1 MTLTKRDIYVGNMS
15 LDKAQAKWQKALSA
29 HGVFNEQNTEL
40 SVDDAL
46 GRVTAEAIFAK
57 RSSPFYNASAMDGIA
72 VQFQDTIGA
81 SETSPVLLRPDQFKP
96 VNTGN
101 AIPGKCDAVIMIE
114 DVHMHD
120 NGEAEIIKAV
130 TPWKHVRTIGE
141 DIVVTE
147 LIIPQGH
154 HIRPI
159 DQGAML
165 GANVTKVK
173 VRKKPSVF
181 VLPTGSELVQPEQ
194 PVEPGKIIEFNSRIL
209 AGYAKEWGADAQRS
223 EIVID
228 DPAILKEAIASA
240 VEQYDM
246 VITNAGA
253 SVGTKD
259 FTADVLRDLGEVIV
273 HGVNIKPGKPV
284 ILAIVNGK
292 PVIGLPGY
300 PVSAV
305 LTMRL
310 FVKDLLYALQGLEP
324 PAQPKA
330 IAVLSRPI
338 SSKPGVE
345 EFVRVKIGMVGDKK
359 MVTPISRG
367 AGVVMSLVR
376 ADGILTISA
385 GSEGIGAGEQV
396 EVELLRKPEDI
407 LNTLV
412 FIGSHDNILDVL
424 ANILHIAKPAI
435 FLSSAHVGSLGGIM
449 AIKRGD
455 AHVAGTHLLDDE
467 TGEYNIPFIKKYL
480 ADVPLQL
487 VNLVYREQG
496 LLVPKGNPK
505 NINGI
510 SDLAR
515 NDITFINRQR
525 GAGTRILTDLQLK
538 KAQINPESVQ
548 GYDREEYTHMNVA
561 SAVASGLV
569 DTGMAIRAAAQA
581 LSLDFVPVTKERYDL
596 IVPKHLK
603 NAPQVKYLFNVIHYD
618 QDFRRIVEGLG
629 GYDLQDCGKVFYD
642 Q

>member
-1 MTLTKRDIYVGNMS
+1 MS
-15 LDKAQAKWQKALSA
+15 LEKAQAKWQKALSA
-29 HGVFNEQNTEL
+29 HGVFNGQNTEL

-46 GRVTAEAIFAK
+46 GRVTAEAVFAK

-147 LIIPQGH
+147 LIIPEGH
-154 HIRPI
+154 CIRPI

-173 VRKKPSVF
+173 VRKKPSVI

-194 PVEPGKIIEFNSRIL
+194 PVEPGNIIEFNSRIL
-209 AGYAKEWGADAQRS
+209 AGYVKEWGADAQRS
-223 EIVID
+223 EIIID
-228 DPAILKEAIASA
+228 EPAILKEAIASA

-284 ILAIVNGK
+284 ILAIINGK

-310 FVKDLLYALQGLEP
+310 FVKDLLYSLQGLEP

-330 IAVLSRPI
+330 VAVLSRPI

-424 ANILHIAKPAI
+424 ANILHTTKPAI

-505 NINGI
+505 NISGI

-538 KAQINPESVQ
+538 KSQISPESVQ
-548 GYDREEYTHMNVA
+548 GYDREEYTHMNIA

-596 IVPKHLK
+596 IVPKHLE
-603 NAPQVKYLFNVIHYD
+603 NAPQVKHLFNVIHHD
-618 QDFRRIVEGLG
+618 QDFRRIVQGLG
-629 GYDLQDCGKVFYD
+629 GYDLQDCGKVFYE

>member
-1 MTLTKRDIYVGNMS
+1 MTSTKRDIYVGNMS
-15 LDKAQAKWQKALSA
+15 LEEAQAKWQKALCA
-29 HGVFNEQNTEL
+29 HGVFDEQNAEL
-40 SVDDAL
+40 SVDNAL
-46 GRVTAEAIFAK
+46 GRVTAEAVFAK

-81 SETSPVLLRPDQFKP
+81 SETSPVLLRSDQFKP

-154 HIRPI
+154 RIRPI

-173 VRKKPSVF
+173 VRKKPSVM
-181 VLPTGSELVQPEQ
+181 VIPTGSDLVQPEQ
-194 PVEPGKIIEFNSRIL
+194 PVEPGNIIEFNSRIL
-209 AGYAKEWGADAQRS
+209 AGYVKEWGADAQRS

-330 IAVLSRPI
+330 VAVLSRPI

-385 GSEGIGAGEQV
+385 GSEGVGAGEQV

-424 ANILHIAKPAI
+424 ANILHTAKPSI

-505 NINGI
+505 NISGI

-538 KAQINPESVQ
+538 KAQISPESVQ

-596 IVPKHLK
+596 IVPKHLE
-603 NAPQVKYLFNVIHYD
+603 NAPQVKHLFNVIHHD
-618 QDFRRIVEGLG
+618 QDFRRIVQGLG
-629 GYDLQDCGKVFYD
+629 GYDLQDCGKVFYE

>member
-1 MTLTKRDIYVGNMS
+1 MTSIKRDIYVGNMS
-15 LDKAQAKWQKALSA
+15 LEEAQAKWQKALRA
-29 HGVFNEQNTEL
+29 HGVFDEQNAEL

-46 GRVTAEAIFAK
+46 GRVTAEAVFAK

-81 SETSPVLLRPDQFKP
+81 SETSPVRLRPDQFTP

-101 AIPGKCDAVIMIE
+101 AIPGACDAVIMIE

-120 NGEAEIIKAV
+120 NGEVEIIKAV

-147 LIIPQGH
+147 LIIPEGH
-154 HIRPI
+154 RIRPI

-173 VRKKPSVF
+173 VRKKPAVI
-181 VLPTGSELVQPEQ
+181 VIPTGSELVQPDQ
-194 PVEPGKIIEFNSRIL
+194 PVNPGNIIEFNSRIL
-209 AGYAKEWGADAQRS
+209 AGYAKEWGADAHRS

-228 DPAILKEAIASA
+228 EPAILKETIASA
-240 VEQYDM
+240 VEQYDL

-259 FTADVLRDLGEVIV
+259 FTVDVLRDLGEVIV
-273 HGVNIKPGKPV
+273 HGVNIKPGKPI

-310 FVKDLLYALQGLEP
+310 FVKNLLYALQGLEP
-324 PAQPKA
+324 PKQPKTV
-330 IAVLSRPI
+330 AVLSRPI

-345 EFVRVKIGMVGDKK
+345 EFVRVKVGMVGDKK

-376 ADGILTISA
+376 ADGILTIPA
-385 GSEGIGAGEQV
+385 GSEGVGAGEHV
-396 EVELLRKPEDI
+396 EVDLLRKPEDI

-424 ANILHIAKPAI
+424 ANIFHTAKPPT
-435 FLSSAHVGSLGGIM
+435 FLSSSHVGSLGGIM

-505 NINGI
+505 NICGI
-510 SDLAR
+510 ADLAR

-538 KAQINPESVQ
+538 KLQISPESVQ
-548 GYDREEYTHMNVA
+548 GYDREEYTHMNIA

-596 IVPKHLK
+596 IVPKHLE
-603 NAPQVKYLFNVIHYD
+603 NTPQVKHLFKVINHD
-618 QDFRRIVEGLG
+618 EEFRRIVEGLG
-629 GYDLQDCGKVFYD
+629 GYDLQDCGKIFYE

>member
-618 QDFRRIVEGLG
+618 QNFRRIVQGLG
-629 GYDLQDCGKVFYD
+629 GYDLQDCGKVFYE

>member
-1 MTLTKRDIYVGNMS
+1 MTSTKRDIYVGNMS
-15 LDKAQAKWQKALSA
+15 LEEAQAKWQKALRA
-29 HGVFNEQNTEL
+29 HGVFDEQNAEL
-40 SVDDAL
+40 SVDNAL
-46 GRVTAEAIFAK
+46 GRVTAEAVFAK

-81 SETSPVLLRPDQFKP
+81 SETSPVLLRSDQFKP

-147 LIIPQGH
+147 LIIPEGH
-154 HIRPI
+154 CIRPI

-173 VRKKPSVF
+173 VRKKPSVI

-194 PVEPGKIIEFNSRIL
+194 PVKPGNIIEFNSRIL
-209 AGYAKEWGADAQRS
+209 TGYAKEWGADAQRS

-240 VEQYDM
+240 VEQYDL

-259 FTADVLRDLGEVIV
+259 FTVDVLRDLGEVIV
-273 HGVNIKPGKPV
+273 HGINIKPGKPV

-310 FVKDLLYALQGLEP
+310 FVRDLIYALQGLEP
-324 PAQPKA
+324 PVQPKA
-330 IAVLSRPI
+330 AAVLSRPI

-385 GSEGIGAGEQV
+385 GSEGVGAGEQV

-424 ANILHIAKPAI
+424 ANILHTAKPSI

-487 VNLVYREQG
+487 VNLVYRQQG

-505 NINGI
+505 NISGI

-538 KAQINPESVQ
+538 KAQISPESVQ

-581 LSLDFVPVTKERYDL
+581 LSLDFIPVTKERYDL
-596 IVPKHLK
+596 IVPKHLE
-603 NAPQVKYLFNVIHYD
+603 NAPQVKHLFNVIHHD
-618 QDFRRIVEGLG
+618 QDFRRIVQGLG
-629 GYDLQDCGKVFYD
+629 GYDLQDCGKVFYE

>member
-1 MTLTKRDIYVGNMS
+1 MTSTKRDIYVGNMS
-15 LDKAQAKWQKALSA
+15 LEEAQAKWQKALCA
-29 HGVFNEQNTEL
+29 HGVFDEQNAEL
-40 SVDDAL
+40 SVDNAL
-46 GRVTAEAIFAK
+46 GRVTAEAVFAK

-81 SETSPVLLRPDQFKP
+81 SETSPVLLRSDQFKP

-154 HIRPI
+154 RIRPI

-173 VRKKPSVF
+173 VRKKPSVM
-181 VLPTGSELVQPEQ
+181 VIPTGSDLVQPEQ
-194 PVEPGKIIEFNSRIL
+194 PVEPGNIIEFNSRIL
-209 AGYAKEWGADAQRS
+209 AGYVKEWGADAQRS

-246 VITNAGA
+246 VITNAGV

-259 FTADVLRDLGEVIV
+259 FTANVLGDLGEVIV

-330 IAVLSRPI
+330 VAVLSRPI

-345 EFVRVKIGMVGDKK
+345 EFVRVKIGMVGNKK

-376 ADGILTISA
+376 ADGILTVSA

-424 ANILHIAKPAI
+424 ANILHTAKPSI

-505 NINGI
+505 NISGI

-538 KAQINPESVQ
+538 KAQISPESVQ

-596 IVPKHLK
+596 IVPKHLE
-603 NAPQVKYLFNVIHYD
+603 NAPQVKHLFNVIHHD
-618 QDFRRIVEGLG
+618 QDFRRIVQGLG
-629 GYDLQDCGKVFYD
+629 GYDLQDCGKVFYE

>member
-1 MTLTKRDIYVGNMS
+1 MTSIKRDIYVSNMS
-15 LDKAQAKWQKALSA
+15 LEEAQAKWQKALHA
-29 HGVFNEQNTEL
+29 HGVFDGQNAEL
-40 SVDDAL
+40 SVDNAL
-46 GRVTAEAIFAK
+46 GRVTAEAVFAK

-147 LIIPQGH
+147 LIIPEAH
-154 HIRPI
+154 CIRPI

-173 VRKKPSVF
+173 VRKKPSVI

-194 PVEPGKIIEFNSRIL
+194 PVEPGNIIEFNSRIL

-228 DPAILKEAIASA
+228 DPAILKEAIVSA
-240 VEQYDM
+240 VEQYDL

-330 IAVLSRPI
+330 VALLSRPI

-385 GSEGIGAGEQV
+385 GSEGVGQGNR
-396 EVELLRKPEDI
+396 LKSSCSGNLR
-407 LNTLV
+407 
-412 FIGSHDNILDVL
+412 
-424 ANILHIAKPAI
+424 I
-435 FLSSAHVGSLGGIM
+435 F
-449 AIKRGD
+449 
-455 AHVAGTHLLDDE
+455 
-467 TGEYNIPFIKKYL
+467 
-480 ADVPLQL
+480 
-487 VNLVYREQG
+487 
-496 LLVPKGNPK
+496 
-505 NINGI
+505 
-510 SDLAR
+510 
-515 NDITFINRQR
+515 
-525 GAGTRILTDLQLK
+525 
-538 KAQINPESVQ
+538 
-548 GYDREEYTHMNVA
+548 
-561 SAVASGLV
+561 
-569 DTGMAIRAAAQA
+569 
-581 LSLDFVPVTKERYDL
+581 
-596 IVPKHLK
+596 
-603 NAPQVKYLFNVIHYD
+603 
-618 QDFRRIVEGLG
+618 
-629 GYDLQDCGKVFYD
+629 
-642 Q
+642 

>member
-1 MTLTKRDIYVGNMS
+1 MTSIKRDIYVGNMS
-15 LDKAQAKWQKALSA
+15 LEEAQARWQKALYA
-29 HGVFNEQNTEL
+29 HGVFDEQNTEL
-40 SVDDAL
+40 SVDNAL
-46 GRVTAEAIFAK
+46 GRVTAEAVFAK

-81 SETSPVLLRPDQFKP
+81 SETLPVLLRPGQFEP

-101 AIPGKCDAVIMIE
+101 AIPEKCDAVIMIE

-130 TPWKHVRTIGE
+130 TPWQHVRTIGE

-147 LIIPQGH
+147 LIIPEGH
-154 HIRPI
+154 RIRPI

-173 VRKKPSVF
+173 VRKKPSVI

-194 PVEPGKIIEFNSRIL
+194 PVKPGNIIEFNSRIL
-209 AGYAKEWGADAQRS
+209 AGYVKEWGADAQRS

-228 DPAILKEAIASA
+228 DPAILKEAIATA
-240 VEQYDM
+240 VEQYDL

-259 FTADVLRDLGEVIV
+259 FTANVLGDLGEVIV

-284 ILAIVNGK
+284 ILAIVKGK

-330 IAVLSRPI
+330 VAILSRPI

-367 AGVVMSLVR
+367 AGVIMSLVR

-385 GSEGIGAGEQV
+385 GSEGVGAGEQV

-424 ANILHIAKPAI
+424 ANILHTAKPAI

-505 NINGI
+505 NISGI

-538 KAQINPESVQ
+538 KMQISPESVQ

-561 SAVASGLV
+561 SAVANGLV

-596 IVPKHLK
+596 IVPKHLG
-603 NAPQVKYLFNVIHYD
+603 NVPQVKHLFKGIHND
-618 QDFRRIVEGLG
+618 QDFRRIVQGLG
-629 GYDLQDCGKVFYD
+629 EYDLKDCGKVFYE

>member
-1 MTLTKRDIYVGNMS
+1 MTSIKRDIYVGNMS
-15 LDKAQAKWQKALSA
+15 LKEAQAKWQKALRT
-29 HGVFNEQNTEL
+29 HGVFDEQNTEL

-46 GRVTAEAIFAK
+46 GRITAEAVSAK

-72 VQFQDTIGA
+72 VQFKDTIGA
-81 SETSPVLLRPDQFKP
+81 SETSPLLLRPDQFKP

-101 AIPGKCDAVIMIE
+101 AMPGVCDAVIMIE

-130 TPWKHVRTIGE
+130 APWQHVRTIGE
-141 DIVVTE
+141 DIVMTE
-147 LIIPQGH
+147 LIIPEGH
-154 HIRPI
+154 RIRPI

-173 VRKKPSVF
+173 VRKKPSVI
-181 VLPTGSELVQPEQ
+181 VIPTGSELVQPEQ
-194 PVEPGKIIEFNSRIL
+194 PVEPGNIIEFNSRIL
-209 AGYAKEWGADAQRS
+209 AGYAKEWGADARRS

-228 DPAILKEAIASA
+228 EPAILKEAILSA
-240 VEQYDM
+240 VEQYDL
-246 VITNAGA
+246 VVTNAGA

-259 FTADVLRDLGEVIV
+259 FTANVLSDLGEVIV

-324 PAQPKA
+324 PSQPKTV
-330 IAVLSRPI
+330 AVLSRPI

-385 GSEGIGAGEQV
+385 GSEGVGAGEQV

-424 ANILHIAKPAI
+424 ANILHTAKPSI

-455 AHVAGTHLLDDE
+455 AHVAGTHLLDGE

-480 ADVPLQL
+480 TDVPLQL

-505 NINGI
+505 NISGI

-515 NDITFINRQR
+515 NDVTFINRQR

-538 KAQINPESVQ
+538 KMQIRPESVQ

-581 LSLDFVPVTKERYDL
+581 LSLDFVPVTQERYDL
-596 IVPKHLK
+596 IVPRHLE
-603 NAPQVKYLFNVIHYD
+603 NAPQVKHLFNVINHD
-618 QDFRRIVEGLG
+618 QEFQRIVEGLG
-629 GYDLQDCGKVFYD
+629 GYDLQDCGKVFYE

>member
-15 LDKAQAKWQKALSA
+15 LKEAQKKWQKALNA
-29 HGVFNEQNTEL
+29 HGVFAELNTEIF
-40 SVDDAL
+40 VDDAL
-46 GRVTAEAIFAK
+46 GRVTAEAVFAK

-81 SETSPVLLRPDQFKP
+81 SETSPILLRPDQFKP

-101 AIPGKCDAVIMIE
+101 AMPGLCDAVIMIE

-130 TPWKHVRTIGE
+130 APWQHVRTIGE
-141 DIVVTE
+141 DIVITE
-147 LIIPQGH
+147 LIIPEGH
-154 HIRPI
+154 RIRPI

-173 VRKKPSVF
+173 VHKKPSVI

-194 PVEPGKIIEFNSRIL
+194 PVEPGNIIEFNSRIL
-209 AGYAKEWGADAQRS
+209 TGYVKEWGAGSKRS

-240 VEQYDM
+240 VEQYDL
-246 VITNAGA
+246 VITNAGV

-310 FVKDLLYALQGLEP
+310 FVKDLLYAMQGLEP
-324 PAQPKA
+324 PAQPKTS
-330 IAVLSRPI
+330 AVLSRPI

-376 ADGILTISA
+376 ADGILNISA

-407 LNTLV
+407 MNTLV

-424 ANILHIAKPAI
+424 ANVLHTRKPAI

-467 TGEYNIPFIKKYL
+467 TGEYNIPFIKKYIP
-480 ADVPLQL
+480 DVPLQL

-505 NINGI
+505 NICGI

-515 NDITFINRQR
+515 KDITFINRQR

-538 KAQINPESVQ
+538 KMEISPESVQ
-548 GYDREEYTHMNVA
+548 GYNREEYTHMNVA
-561 SAVASGLV
+561 SAVTNGLV

-581 LSLDFVPVTKERYDL
+581 LSLDFIPVTKERYDL
-596 IVPKHLK
+596 IIPKHLE
-603 NAPQVKYLFNVIHYD
+603 NAPQIKHLFNVIHHD
-618 QDFRRIVEGLG
+618 KDFKKIVQGLG
-629 GYDLQDCGKVFYD
+629 GYDLKDCGKIFYEH
-642 Q
+642 

>member
-15 LDKAQAKWQKALSA
+15 LEEAQKKWQKALNA
-29 HGVFNEQNTEL
+29 RGVFAELNTEI

-46 GRVTAEAIFAK
+46 GRVTAEAVFAK

-81 SETSPVLLRPDQFKP
+81 SETSPILLRPDQFKP

-101 AIPGKCDAVIMIE
+101 AMPGLCDAVIMIE

-130 TPWKHVRTIGE
+130 APWQHVRTIGE
-141 DIVVTE
+141 DIVITE
-147 LIIPQGH
+147 LIIPEGH
-154 HIRPI
+154 RIRPI

-173 VRKKPSVF
+173 VHKKPSVI

-194 PVEPGKIIEFNSRIL
+194 PVEPGNIIEFNSRIL
-209 AGYAKEWGADAQRS
+209 TGYVKEWGADSKRS

-240 VEQYDM
+240 VEQYDL
-246 VITNAGA
+246 VITNAGV

-310 FVKDLLYALQGLEP
+310 FVKDLLYAMQGLEP
-324 PAQPKA
+324 PAQPKTS
-330 IAVLSRPI
+330 AVLSRPI

-376 ADGILTISA
+376 ADGILNISA
-385 GSEGIGAGEQV
+385 GSEGVGAGEQV

-407 LNTLV
+407 MNTLV

-424 ANILHIAKPAI
+424 ANVLHTRKPAI

-467 TGEYNIPFIKKYL
+467 TGEYNIPFIKKYIP
-480 ADVPLQL
+480 DVPLQL

-505 NINGI
+505 NICGI

-515 NDITFINRQR
+515 KDITFINRQR

-538 KAQINPESVQ
+538 KMEISPESVQ
-548 GYDREEYTHMNVA
+548 GYNREEYTHMNVA
-561 SAVASGLV
+561 SAVANGLV

-581 LSLDFVPVTKERYDL
+581 LSLDFIPVTKERYDL
-596 IVPKHLK
+596 IIPKHLE
-603 NAPQVKYLFNVIHYD
+603 NAPQIKHLFNVIHHD
-618 QDFRRIVEGLG
+618 KDFRKIVQGLG
-629 GYDLQDCGKVFYD
+629 GYDLKDCGKIFYEH
-642 Q
+642 

>member
-1 MTLTKRDIYVGNMS
+1 MTSIKRDIYVGNMS
-15 LDKAQAKWQKALSA
+15 LEKAQSKWQKALSA
-29 HGVFNEQNTEL
+29 HRVFNGQNTEL

-46 GRVTAEAIFAK
+46 GRVTAEAVFAK

-173 VRKKPSVF
+173 VRKKPSVI
-181 VLPTGSELVQPEQ
+181 VLPTGSELVQPDQ
-194 PVEPGKIIEFNSRIL
+194 PVEPGNIIEFNSRIL
-209 AGYAKEWGADAQRS
+209 AGYVKEWGADAQRS
-223 EIVID
+223 EIIID
-228 DPAILKEAIASA
+228 EPAILKEAIASA

-330 IAVLSRPI
+330 VAVLSRPI

-424 ANILHIAKPAI
+424 ANILHTTKPAI

-505 NINGI
+505 NISGI

-538 KAQINPESVQ
+538 KSQISPESVQ
-548 GYDREEYTHMNVA
+548 GYDREEYTHMNIA

-596 IVPKHLK
+596 IVPKHLE
-603 NAPQVKYLFNVIHYD
+603 NAPQVKHLFNVIHHD
-618 QDFRRIVEGLG
+618 QDFRRIVQGLG
-629 GYDLQDCGKVFYD
+629 GYDLQDCGKVFYE